1 MVILTVE
8 GNLTAWASKAW
19 QVQEG
24 VAVVKK
30 DGSVVG
36 NALSSEQLLGGL
48 MCGSGEKNGKQ
59 MGTVAALGRKTLIK
73 RQRID
78 S

>member
-1 MVILTVE
+1 M
-8 GNLTAWASKAW
+8 
-19 QVQEG
+19 QEG
-24 VAVVKK
+24 AAVVKK

-36 NALSSEQLLGGL
+36 NALSYKEWLGGL

-59 MGTVAALGRKTLIK
+59 MSAVAVLGRKTLIK

-78 S
+78 PRTK